1 MDSFNS
7 STSDNATE
15 EMSSKHYYCDEVWPA
30 TLSETLRRRKK
41 LAVFLKAPFHDIK
54 AVLFSAQLST

>member
-15 EMSSKHYYCDEVWPA
+15 EMSSKHYCDVVWPA